1 MKEGT
6 QALHIEVLHALPG
19 RLRLKLEKSPQETI
33 LPSVSGIKEASWNPR
48 LQTMLVRYDAGSI
61 TQEQMLLRLS
71 AAYAKDL
78 NASLIHIR
86 HSEEAIETLAP
97 SAFLA
102 LGCIGLDGLMTL
114 TGTTLFP
121 ARRWISLATTL
132 AAVFEHGYHE
142 LKTRGT
148 FDPEVM
154 SIVYLVNAIGKTAT
168 AQSALMAWIVTFG
181 RHLIPLS
188 PREQAYL
195 AHEENG
201 SMQMTTVRCD
211 DRQSMLRSLVDG
223 SVTALSRKERR
234 VVGL

>member
-1 MKEGT
+1 MNEMNK
-6 QALHIEVLHALPG
+6 ALHIEVLHALPG
-19 RLRLKLEKSPQETI
+19 RLRLKLEKAPPTS
-33 LPSVSGIKEASWNPR
+33 LNLLGVKEWTWNAR
-48 LQTMLVRYDAGSI
+48 LQTLLVRYDAASV

-71 AAYAKDL
+71 AAYAKVCS
-78 NASLIHIR
+78 ASLIHLK
-86 HSEEAIETLAP
+86 HTEEATESLAP

-102 LGCIGLDGLMTL
+102 LGCITLDGLMTL
-114 TGTTLFP
+114 SGTTIFP

-168 AQSALMAWIVTFG
+168 AQSALLAWIVTFG
-181 RHLIPLS
+181 RHLIPLA

-195 AHEENG
+195 AREENG
-201 SMQMTTVRCD
+201 AMQMTAVRCD
-211 DRQSMLRSLVDG
+211 DRQSILRSLLDG
-223 SVTALSRKERR
+223 SVTALSRRERR
-234 VVGL
+234 VLGL